1 MKYLINLEYDGSKFH
16 GYQTQKSKLT
26 VEGEIEKNL
35 SKIFNENINAL
46 ASSRTDKG
54 VHALDQYC
62 HFESNKFINPKK
74 LKYSLNT
81 MLNKSIYIKSIK
93 KVKDEFNS
101 RYNVS
106 KKEYIY
112 KINMGIYNPLE
123 KDYILQYNK
132 NISKDLLNTFINK
145 MNGKHNFK
153 SFTSDQDKTN
163 YIKELT
169 IDYKISKKVLYL
181 RFESKSFLRYMIRN
195 IVGLLIEINN
205 GKKKLEDI
213 KIIFESENRTS
224 LGKCAPP
231 EGLYLNKVIFNDN

>member
-106 KKEYIY
+106 KKEYI
-112 KINMGIYNPLE
+112 
-123 KDYILQYNK
+123 
-132 NISKDLLNTFINK
+132 
-145 MNGKHNFK
+145 
-153 SFTSDQDKTN
+153 
-163 YIKELT
+163 
-169 IDYKISKKVLYL
+169 
-181 RFESKSFLRYMIRN
+181 
-195 IVGLLIEINN
+195 
-205 GKKKLEDI
+205 
-213 KIIFESENRTS
+213 
-224 LGKCAPP
+224 
-231 EGLYLNKVIFNDN
+231 